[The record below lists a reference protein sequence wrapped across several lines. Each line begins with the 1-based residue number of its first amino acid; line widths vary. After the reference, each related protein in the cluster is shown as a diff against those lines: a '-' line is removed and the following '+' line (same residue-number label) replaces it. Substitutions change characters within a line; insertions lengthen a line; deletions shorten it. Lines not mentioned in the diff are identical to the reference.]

1 VPIEIHLNSDE
12 ELAAIFARRARS
24 AENVEDYIDLLES
37 QKIEIGRGFSLK
49 TQLVT
54 PDEGDSYTILAGSV
68 DEDDPAGVTVR
79 AAKRRFNLAAK
90 DLGFD
95 LAWRETEGWLTAKA
109 VATEVVTT
117 DGEASS

>member
-1 VPIEIHLNSDE
+1 MPIEIHLNSDE